1 MNPFSSPSAK
11 TKSDFESKTAAIHAE
26 TTAQASY
33 DLKEIKADTLWLS
46 QKAGIDEITALRI
59 TVLEWQD
66 RPAARLLARF
76 TEEESTSLQ
85 SAAGV
90 DNLRASLAGP
100 ALSEVLRQ
108 KAGDDSDF
116 LSDENRR
123 LRLRSL
129 YLSERSHLLKTA
141 RKLLALSLHNSSQ
154 NDTAPPAPPVSDR
167 TESLRKLGT
176 AVFEERTAGSEWR
189 SFVEA
194 CIKAIKD
201 RLSALEGDGGWLG
214 VAESNDVIESMWRTV
229 LIEEILHITQM
240 LFLQLQASAE
250 IPTAGLLISWLRLMV
265 DYSFLESVKV
275 VSRFLTFYHHR
286 YSHD

>member
-1 MNPFSSPSAK
+1 
-11 TKSDFESKTAAIHAE
+11 
-26 TTAQASY
+26 
-33 DLKEIKADTLWLS
+33 LS

-59 TVLEWQD
+59 IVLEWQD

-85 SAAGV
+85 SAAGI

-116 LSDENRR
+116 LSEENRR
-123 LRLRSL
+123 LRLRNL

-154 NDTAPPAPPVSDR
+154 KETAPPAPHVSDR
-167 TESLRKLGT
+167 TEFLRKLGAAIFQEKT
-176 AVFEERTAGSEWR
+176 TGNEWR

-214 VAESNDVIESMWRTV
+214 VAESNEAVEIMWRTIFVEEV
-229 LIEEILHITQM
+229 LHVTQM

-250 IPTAGLLISWLRLMV
+250 IPTAELLLSWLRVMG
-265 DYSFLESVKV
+265 DYSFLESVQV
-275 VSRFLTFYHHR
+275 VSHVLNF
-286 YSHD
+286 HDCRVCMTDH